1 MPKKLK
7 KETRI
12 HKFIKEHFMVIVVLA
27 ITLIPSIYTVLF
39 LGSMWDPYGNTGSL
53 PVAIVNEDEAV
64 IYGGKEVNIGEML
77 CDNLKKN
84 KQLQF
89 NFVDEQVAL
98 DGLENG
104 TYYMVLVVPKN
115 FSYNSTTLTS
125 SNPQK
130 MVLDYYVNPGT
141 NYIASKF
148 GESGVKSIKES
159 INKSVI
165 NTYATTVYSKLNTI
179 GDGFT
184 RAADGSGQIYDGA
197 GQLRGGNAQITGG
210 LKTLSNGCLT
220 LRKGTGT
227 LQDGLKTYTDGVA
240 QVDGGVKQLYDG
252 VPLLSDGITQLQDGA
267 VQLKDGTTQLK
278 DGSIQLK
285 DGTFQLKDGAFQLKD
300 GTVQLRDGTAQLKD
314 GTSQLVANNDALNS
328 GAQQL
333 LDGLNTMSAQLD
345 ESLTEENLNDLKRLE
360 DGLLELNAGIQTLQ
374 KAVNEDY
381 KISDETI
388 NTIKSTI
395 ADVEAFT
402 KSDEFELLSTVV
414 SYSLIDW
421 TRIDSL
427 CNTLEL
433 LPLSQS
439 NKTAVENLRSLS
451 QTMQKLQN
459 FGTKITPENAEEL
472 VRMANS
478 LIDAYYMLS
487 DGVQQLS
494 DGGNQA
500 LPVASDTLKTLT
512 NGLQSIQ
519 NGLDRTVEKD
529 GETGLIEGM
538 TTLKNG
544 IAQYTDGVT
553 QVDSGVTQVN
563 DGAVRLS
570 DGAIQLNDGAIQLN
584 DGAVQLSDGAIQLDD
599 GVFRLKDG
607 LTQLGDGFG
616 TAGDGINR
624 LYDGTQQLVA
634 NNNKINSGAS
644 QLNSGAVQLY
654 DGSLKL
660 YNGTLQIDA
669 GCEKLM
675 FGANTLKES
684 LEDGAAQIS
693 ETNTGES
700 AAEMFAQPVEAN
712 ETFQRTINTNGEAM
726 SAYMM
731 CAGLWVACLAFC
743 LMFSPFKTS
752 LGSRKTF
759 IGHALIA
766 MFVSMVQAPIMV
778 TLLMAI
784 NGMRPQNVGL
794 TYLMAILASMAFMSI
809 VYYLNTLLDSIGSF
823 FLLILLCLQLS
834 GAAGTYPIELSPKF
848 YQIIHPFMPF
858 AYGVDAFRSTLSTG
872 NPLTKDIIVFV
883 CIIAGGIIATCLTY
897 EFRRKKLKRKAQT
910 QQIELTEQT
919 V

>member
-1 MPKKLK
+1 MAKKLK
-7 KETRI
+7 KETKI
-12 HKFIKEHFMVIVVLA
+12 HAFIKKHFMVIVVLA

-53 PVAIVNEDEAV
+53 PVAIVNEDQAIVYE
-64 IYGGKEVNIGEML
+64 GKEVDIGNML
-77 CDNLKKN
+77 CDNLRKN

-104 TYYMVLVVPKN
+104 TYYMVLVIPEN

-125 SNPQK
+125 DNPQK
-130 MVLDYYVNPGT
+130 MQLDYYVNPGT

-159 INKSVI
+159 INKAVI
-165 NTYATTVYSKLNTI
+165 NTYATTIYSKLNRI

-184 RAADGSGQIYDGA
+184 QAADGSGQIYDGV
-197 GQLRGGNAQITGG
+197 GQLRGGNSQITAG

-220 LRKGTGT
+220 LKKGTGT
-227 LQDGLKTYTDGVA
+227 LEEGLRQYTDGVSL
-240 QVDGGVKQLYDG
+240 VNDGVKQLHDG
-252 VPLLSDGITQLQDGA
+252 VPLLKDGVTQLQGGA
-267 VQLKDGTTQLK
+267 DQLK
-278 DGSIQLK
+278 S
-285 DGTFQLKDGAFQLKD
+285 
-300 GTVQLRDGTAQLKD
+300 
-314 GTSQLVANNDALNS
+314 GTSQLVENNEALNN

-333 LDGLNTMSAQLD
+333 LDGLNTMSTQLG
-345 ESLTEENLNDLKRLE
+345 ESLTQENLEDLEKLENGLIQIND
-360 DGLLELNAGIQTLQ
+360 GIQKLQ

-388 NTIKSTI
+388 TSIQSTI
-395 ADVEAFT
+395 NEVETFT
-402 KSDEFELLSTVV
+402 KSDEFEIIS
-414 SYSLIDW
+414 SLISTNVVDW
-421 TRIDSL
+421 SRIDSL
-427 CNTLEL
+427 CETLEA
-433 LPLSQS
+433 LPISENS
-439 NKTAVENLRSLS
+439 KKAVESLKNLS
-451 QTMQKLQN
+451 QTMQKLQT
-459 FGTKITPENAEEL
+459 FETKITPENAENL
-472 VRMANS
+472 VNMANN
-478 LIDAYYMLS
+478 LVDAYYQLS

-500 LPVASDTLKTLT
+500 LPVASETLKTLT
-512 NGLQSIQ
+512 NGMLSIQ
-519 NGLDRTVEKD
+519 SGLDRTKEKD

-544 IAQYTDGVT
+544 ISQYTGGVS
-553 QVDSGVTQVN
+553 QVDTGITTLQ
-563 DGAVRLS
+563 G
-570 DGAIQLNDGAIQLN
+570 
-584 DGAVQLSDGAIQLDD
+584 
-599 GVFRLKDG
+599 G
-607 LTQLGDGFG
+607 LTQFGKGFK
-616 TAGDGINR
+616 TAGDGIDK
-624 LYDGTQQLVA
+624 LYEGTKQLAA
-634 NNNKINSGAS
+634 NNKKLNSGAS
-644 QLNSGAVQLY
+644 QLDGGAGKLY
-654 DGSLKL
+654 DGSVKL
-660 YNGTLQIDA
+660 YDGTLQVDE

-684 LEDGAAQIS
+684 LADGAEQIS
-693 ETNTGES
+693 ATNTGES
-700 AAEMFAQPVEAN
+700 AADMFAQPVEAN

-752 LGSRKTF
+752 LENRKTF
-759 IGHALIA
+759 ISHAFIA
-766 MFVSMVQAPIMV
+766 LFVSVVQAPIMV
-778 TLLMAI
+778 TLLMSI
-784 NGMRPQNVGL
+784 NGMRPQNVCL

-872 NPLTKDIIVFV
+872 NSLALDISVFV
-883 CIIAGGIIATCLTY
+883 GIIIAGITATCLTY
-897 EFRRKKLKRKAQT
+897 EIRRKKLKRKALSEAQA
-910 QQIELTEQT
+910 
-919 V
+919 

>member
-1 MPKKLK
+1 MAKKLK
-7 KETRI
+7 KETKI
-12 HKFIKEHFMVIVVLA
+12 HAFIKKNFMVIVVLA

-53 PVAIVNEDEAV
+53 PVAIVNEDRAIV
-64 IYGGKEVNIGEML
+64 YDGKEVGIGNML
-77 CDNLKKN
+77 CDNLRKN

-104 TYYMVLVVPKN
+104 TYYMVLVIPEN

-130 MVLDYYVNPGT
+130 MQLDYYVNPGT

-159 INKSVI
+159 INKAVI
-165 NTYATTVYSKLNTI
+165 NTYATTIYSKLNTI

-184 RAADGSGQIYDGA
+184 QAADGSGQIYDGV
-197 GQLRGGNAQITGG
+197 GQLRGGNSQITAG

-220 LRKGTGT
+220 LKEGTGT
-227 LQDGLKTYTDGVA
+227 LEDGLKQYTGGVA
-240 QVDGGVKQLYDG
+240 QVDDGVKQLH
-252 VPLLSDGITQLQDGA
+252 DGIPL
-267 VQLKDGTTQLK
+267 LKDGVNQLQ
-278 DGSIQLK
+278 G
-285 DGTFQLKDGAFQLKD
+285 GA
-300 GTVQLRDGTAQLKD
+300 AQLKD
-314 GTSQLVANNDALNS
+314 GTAQLVDNNAALNEGS
-328 GAQQL
+328 QQL
-333 LDGLNTMSAQLD
+333 LDGLNTMSDQLG
-345 ESLTEENLNDLKRLE
+345 ESLTEENLKDLERLE
-360 DGLLELNAGIQTLQ
+360 DGLIQINDGIQTLQ

-388 NTIKSTI
+388 STIQSTIKE
-395 ADVEAFT
+395 VETFT
-402 KSDEFELLSTVV
+402 KSDEFALISTFI
-414 SYSLIDW
+414 SADLIDW
-421 TRIDSL
+421 SRIDSL
-427 CNTLEL
+427 CDRLET
-433 LPLSQS
+433 LPLSDS
-439 NKTAVENLRSLS
+439 NKTAVSNLRNLS
-451 QTMQKLQN
+451 ATMQNIQG
-459 FGTKITPENAEEL
+459 FGDKITPENAENL
-472 VRMANS
+472 VNMANK
-478 LIDAYYMLS
+478 LIDAYYQLT

-500 LPVASDTLKTLT
+500 LPVASDTLKKLT
-512 NGLQSIQ
+512 NGMLSIQ
-519 NGLDRTVEKD
+519 NGLDRTKEKD

-538 TTLKNG
+538 TTLRNG
-544 IAQYTDGVT
+544 IAQYTGGVS
-553 QVDSGVTQVN
+553 QVDGGISTLQKG
-563 DGAVRLS
+563 L
-570 DGAIQLNDGAIQLN
+570 IQFG
-584 DGAVQLSDGAIQLDD
+584 
-599 GVFRLKDG
+599 DG
-607 LTQLGDGFG
+607 LN
-616 TAGDGINR
+616 TAGDGINK
-624 LYDGTQQLVA
+624 LYGGTQQLVA
-634 NNNKINSGAS
+634 NNQK
-644 QLNSGAVQLY
+644 LNSGAQQLNGGALQLY
-654 DGSLKL
+654 DGSVKL
-660 YNGTLQIDA
+660 YDGTLLVDE

-684 LEDGAAQIS
+684 LADGAEQIS
-693 ETNTGES
+693 ATNTGES
-700 AAEMFAQPVEAN
+700 AADMFSQPVEAN

-752 LGSRKTF
+752 LENRKTF
-759 IGHALIA
+759 ISHAFIA
-766 MFVSMVQAPIMV
+766 LFVSMVQAPIMV

-872 NPLTKDIIVFV
+872 NSLLTDICVFV
-883 CIIAGGIIATCLTY
+883 GIILAGIMATCLTY
-897 EFRRKKLKRKAQT
+897 ELRQKKLKRKA
-910 QQIELTEQT
+910 LTEAQA
-919 V
+919 